1 MSEDALLFVSSELF
15 LSGQNCELSVFC
27 VVSGR
32 PRLLAACVLSA
43 DLLAGLCGF
52 SFFPSKTDSA
62 GRKKRWLI
70 QGHFWGGKYQL
81 ENRKN

>member
-32 PRLLAACVLSA
+32 PRLLAVCVCYLLICWQACM
-43 DLLAGLCGF
+43 GF
-52 SFFPSKTDSA
+52 LFSPQRQT
-62 GRKKRWLI
+62 
-70 QGHFWGGKYQL
+70 QL
-81 ENRKN
+81 GERSVG